1 MLRCMTAI
9 VLNAENAKVGK
20 VKGRQYVQTVR
31 VCVYREDR
39 WGKTKIS
46 EGIAIIV

>member
-20 VKGRQYVQTVR
+20 VKREA
-31 VCVYREDR
+31 VCTDC
-39 WGKTKIS
+39 
-46 EGIAIIV
+46 